1 VTIPVTPEKPSNGNS
16 RAPNNKTMVK
26 NSKFHQKL
34 ILVAGLLASCT
45 VIPTVYARVDQAVEK
60 PAATP
65 PAATSPSGSSGTRP
79 LTAAMLPKAKLY
91 YQSEWG
97 IEILGVKTVSSGLM
111 IRFSYL
117 VQDAKKAAQLN
128 DKRANP
134 ILIDEKSGAQLVIP
148 TVEKVGQLRQSPT
161 PENGARYWM
170 LFSNKGTL
178 VKPGDLVDIE
188 IGNFRAHGL
197 VVE

>member
-16 RAPNNKTMVK
+16 RAPNYKAMVK
-26 NSKFHQKL
+26 NSKLHPKL
-34 ILVAGLLASCT
+34 MLLAGLVASGIVVAG
-45 VIPTVYARVDQAVEK
+45 YARVDQAVEQ
-60 PAATP
+60 PAVP
-65 PAATSPSGSSGTRP
+65 PPVAASPSRSSGVRP
-79 LTAAMLPKAKLY
+79 MTTAAMLPKAKLY
-91 YQSEWG
+91 YRSEWG
-97 IEILGVKTVSSGLM
+97 VEILGVKTVSSGLM

-117 VQDAKKAAQLN
+117 VLDAKKAAQLN

-134 ILIDEKSGAQLVIP
+134 ILIDVKSGAQLVVP
-148 TVEKVGQLRQSPT
+148 TMEKVGQLRQSPT
-161 PENGARYWM
+161 PENGVRYWM